1 MWWKLIELKVPH
13 EGRSNIHWT
22 RNGNQLIQSTIIL
35 HLLSRGRNRDVFV
48 ISWIS
53 LSDGSQ
59 NFGVSERQEEFGLEL
74 RELSTVRSSSNF
86 QLPLVLMNEFAQIVC
101 DFDGIG
107 YCSQW
112 NWCILS
118 MVAEWFNLKHQQN
131 LNNANYCIFQCRNAS
146 WILSIVCSSSKMSLR
161 SIQTAH
167 ATKFNGEYFYNSLAD
182 NSVPSK

>member
-1 MWWKLIELKVPH
+1 MEANRIESTARGTLEHSLNSKWQQTNPVDNNSLPSESRSKSRRFSDFLNLRVGWKSKFW
-13 EGRSNIHWT
+13 RF
-22 RNGNQLIQSTIIL
+22 RA
-35 HLLSRGRNRDVFV
+35 SRGVWV
-48 ISWIS
+48 
-53 LSDGSQ
+53 GA
-59 NFGVSERQEEFGLEL
+59 
-74 RELSTVRSSSNF
+74 TVKSSSNF
-86 QLPLVLMNEFAQIVC
+86 RLPLVLMNEFAQIVC

-182 NSVPSK
+182 NSVLSK